1 MPQSSQPDIQ
11 YAALS
16 YCWGP
21 DEACSEIRIHPQQ
34 SNTTPDNGFHFS
46 WKEGSAK
53 IKVKS
58 NLYAALQQF
67 RETEQEVYLWVDA
80 LCINQEDK
88 KEKAHQISKMQEI
101 YNNATNV
108 CIWLGPATLTSEV
121 ALPFVKEVLNL
132 EQFDALIKDGSSRHK
147 WHALAN
153 LMRNRWFSRRWV
165 IQELTLARNATV
177 HCGATAVHWND
188 FADAVAL
195 FVTKLDKI
203 KELFPQSRQH
213 GTGSDTLDDIRVL
226 GANVLVHTSNYLFRK
241 SPDGEI
247 LERLRTME
255 TLMSTLLPFEA
266 TDPKDTI
273 YAVLSLA
280 KDEPGH
286 KIIPDYSKDLAEVCT
301 DFIKS
306 CVESSGSLDIICRHW
321 APIKKDFGH
330 PKYSNFPSWIPCIS
344 GSAFGAPEDA
354 LNGRANGDSF
364 VGDPGRC
371 NYNASLGFPPSS
383 VRFGLREDN
392 HARDPRSATLSAA
405 ERQKFDGTM
414 YVEGFTLD
422 TIAEVAPRA
431 AFGLI
436 FREGLDM
443 AGWPEDHT
451 HILERIPDELW
462 RTLVADRGPDGSS
475 PPSWYHRAC
484 LYCLAKRDTSGDINT
499 GALITNEDSPEMM
512 VEFLKR
518 VQSTIW
524 NRKFFKSARGI
535 KGKRLF
541 GLAPKNARD
550 GDELCILFGCSVP
563 VVLRPHRLSIF
574 DHRLGKRRR
583 ISGTT
588 RKASISEDSFDN
600 IEFIGECYIYGMMD
614 GEAKDIYGQN
624 PDSRTRTYKL
634 V

>member
-1 MPQSSQPDIQ
+1 MEYADVPDGLSRSSSPSVYFHHWTPPQSQTISIPPISTSKPTPSRRTSSPGSNVRPTGVPSYRRSFDSPPSYLDETKDTRNTVPEKPYCYQSLPSANDIRILKILPGEPGQEIVCELIVTILMPQSSQPDIQ

-21 DEACSEIRIHPQQ
+21 DEACSEIRIRSQQ
-34 SNTTPDNGFHFS
+34 SNTTPDNFFHFS
-46 WKEGSAK
+46 WSEEGTTK
-53 IKVKS
+53 INVKS

-88 KEKAHQISKMQEI
+88 NEKAHQISKMQEI

-108 CIWLGPATLTSEV
+108 CIWLGPTTLISEV

-132 EQFDALIKDGSSRHK
+132 EQFDALIKDGSNRHK

-153 LMRNRWFSRRWV
+153 MMRNRWFSRRWV
-165 IQELTLARNATV
+165 IQELTLARNATI

-188 FADAVAL
+188 FTDAVAL

-203 KELFPQSRQH
+203 KELFPQSRPH

-226 GANVLVHTSNYLFRK
+226 GANALVHASNYLFRK

-247 LERLRTME
+247 LERIRTME

-306 CVESSGSLDIICRHW
+306 CVESSGSLKIICRHW
-321 APIKKDFGH
+321 APIKKDFSH

-371 NYNASLGFPPSS
+371 NYNASLGIPPSS
-383 VRFGLREDN
+383 VRFGSREDN
-392 HARDPRSATLSAA
+392 HARDPRSATL
-405 ERQKFDGTM
+405 RQLKDKSST
-414 YVEGFTLD
+414 VPCTL
-422 TIAEVAPRA
+422 R
-431 AFGLI
+431 GLHSTQSL
-436 FREGLDM
+436 RLHL
-443 AGWPEDHT
+443 A
-451 HILERIPDELW
+451 
-462 RTLVADRGPDGSS
+462 
-475 PPSWYHRAC
+475 PPSA
-484 LYCLAKRDTSGDINT
+484 
-499 GALITNEDSPEMM
+499 
-512 VEFLKR
+512 
-518 VQSTIW
+518 
-524 NRKFFKSARGI
+524 
-535 KGKRLF
+535 
-541 GLAPKNARD
+541 
-550 GDELCILFGCSVP
+550 
-563 VVLRPHRLSIF
+563 
-574 DHRLGKRRR
+574 
-583 ISGTT
+583 
-588 RKASISEDSFDN
+588 
-600 IEFIGECYIYGMMD
+600 
-614 GEAKDIYGQN
+614 
-624 PDSRTRTYKL
+624 
-634 V
+634 